1 MLVWVTDKVLA
12 PWLEGKNYLSVS
24 DEGEAIAYAA
34 GYYKATGKRAGVFM
48 SADGLCNAMN
58 FLTSWIIPEWIA
70 MDIMISTGRQEPPH
84 KVMTD
89 IFDDLLRLIPYDP
102 ERIFISIM
110 RL

>member
-1 MLVWVTDKVLA
+1 
-12 PWLEGKNYLSVS
+12 
-24 DEGEAIAYAA
+24 
-34 GYYKATGKRAGVFM
+34 
-48 SADGLCNAMN
+48 
-58 FLTSWIIPEWIA
+58 